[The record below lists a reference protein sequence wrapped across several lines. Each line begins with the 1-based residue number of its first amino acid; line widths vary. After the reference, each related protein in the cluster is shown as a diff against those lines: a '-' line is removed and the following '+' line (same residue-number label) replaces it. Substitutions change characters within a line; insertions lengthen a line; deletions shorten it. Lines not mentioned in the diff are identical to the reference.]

1 MPLKL
6 KDYLVISEVDK
17 DGDVEIEMDTMEG
30 RNIYVFIDQKE
41 LKELIEY
48 LQNQLIT

>member
-6 KDYLVISEVDK
+6 KDYLIISEVDK
-17 DGDVEIEMDTMEG
+17 DGDVEIEMDTQEG